1 MDLLAAVH
9 GCTFDDFL
17 LAPQL
22 SVVDRRDPATIDLSS
37 RLTTSLR

>member
-1 MDLLAAVH
+1 MDLLAAVQ

-22 SVVDRRDPATIDLSS
+22 QRRRSARSGDASIC
-37 RLTTSLR
+37 RAG